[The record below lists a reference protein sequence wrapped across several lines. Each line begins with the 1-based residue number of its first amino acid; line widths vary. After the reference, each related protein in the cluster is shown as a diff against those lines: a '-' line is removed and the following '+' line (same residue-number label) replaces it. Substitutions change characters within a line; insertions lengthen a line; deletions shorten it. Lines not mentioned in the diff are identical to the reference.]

1 MSKEIFIELRSAVY
15 PPGDISIS
23 VNRGQDRID
32 QIQSGLEH
40 FFKHLNSSGF
50 KERTSTFFVDNTI
63 KSQENLPSQILEI
76 LISNGVEILINPK
89 NDYGS
94 KNKGA
99 GDIDLW
105 KEHFHRIK
113 DFKWFIHFE
122 PRTVIQSPNFLED
135 CLSSPRNLFKVF
147 YPNEPQHHFYTGIF
161 MIGVDELGNYIHSV
175 DLDRM
180 VKNKESIECT
190 FKNFMDENYSDTYQ
204 NYPHK
209 LNILWHDAHQDRFIE
224 F

>member
-23 VNRGQDRID
+23 VNRGQDRIV

-50 KERTSTFFVDNTI
+50 KKRASIFFVDNTI

-89 NDYGS
+89 NDYGA

-105 KEHFHRIK
+105 REHFGRIK
-113 DFKWFIHFE
+113 DFKWFLHFE
-122 PRTVIQSPNFLED
+122 PRTILKSPNFLEE
-135 CLSSPRNLFKVF
+135 CLSAPRNLFKVF
-147 YPNEPQHHFYTGIF
+147 YPNEPHHHFYTGIF
-161 MIGVDELGNYIHSV
+161 MIGVEELGNYIHSV
-175 DLDRM
+175 DLDKM
-180 VKNKESIECT
+180 VKNKESIEYT